1 MPQTQLSG
9 KQQSDTA
16 GTGFGSSKSSPKS
29 NSEFSKL
36 IKSLKGQ
43 KITKTKLREEI
54 QNSLYDGATD
64 TPQVGKWYYF
74 EYDPKFKDRMKQW
87 DQFPFIL
94 VQEMK
99 KGNILGANV
108 HYMNVKSRL
117 TAINKNRFPTSTL
130 HYYIPKRADAIFF
143 EVEEL
148 DVPTM
153 SQMPVEQ
160 FHRNK

>member
-1 MPQTQLSG
+1 
-9 KQQSDTA
+9 
-16 GTGFGSSKSSPKS
+16 
-29 NSEFSKL
+29 
-36 IKSLKGQ
+36 
-43 KITKTKLREEI
+43 
-54 QNSLYDGATD
+54 
-64 TPQVGKWYYF
+64 
-74 EYDPKFKDRMKQW
+74 MKQW

-160 FHRNK
+160 FHRNKYLWQEQKPAEEGRIPSVCKESEKQLRKLLKLKRK